1 MYNFPTELRRVA
13 YRTAI
18 DSDAIQHIRGTLKLA
33 SGTEIDIAAGDH
45 IDGTPRIDQKCV
57 ESDDTFMFGQMYVGT
72 LDIILNNIAYG
83 SSGAFRGAQITLDFG
98 VETGDDTVEWVPLGV
113 WDVTSVDKLIGDHK
127 WQIKAADRLNRL
139 RAAINDNTVGIIKLP
154 AIIDSIKQ
162 IANVEFQQTVDQIAA
177 LIGRPASNIR
187 CVEFSSTCWEE
198 VRQIAQL
205 MGGFAF
211 ANRSGKI
218 EFRKFRT
225 ASGSSPVLTIPADHR
240 HSFKPSEGV
249 YKVDS
254 VSYTDSKGHTYTSP
268 SQNGTVQIGFS
279 NNKYIFT
286 GSENFTDYYSEWID
300 PIAEHFAQG
309 WYTGTCDYRGDP
321 ALDLGDMIALT
332 DGLADESTLPM
343 LITGISWGFRA
354 RQNITSAGLP
364 DTGSGASSSGSGASY
379 SGSTS
384 QTAVTS
390 VLRTVPLETFPDT
403 FDGKYTAASGGFGAR
418 QSIDGFVNIGI
429 ICTASAAGVIKA
441 KVLLDEISQVLQP
454 AVSAQSGDTVTLSAM
469 VPISPEAG
477 SHTVRVELSGSCEI
491 TEISAAV
498 VGQDI
503 APETPEITTE
513 SDYTYTVSNGAA
525 TVTGYI
531 GTAAKI
537 RIPDTLGGAATTV
550 IGAESF
556 TGTDVVSAVIPEGV
570 TEIE

>member
-18 DSDAIQHIRGTLKLA
+18 DSGAIQHIRGTLKLA
-33 SGTEIDIAAGDH
+33 SGTEIDLAAGDH

-98 VETGDDTVEWVPLGV
+98 VETGEDTVEWVPLGV
-113 WDVTSVDKLIGDHK
+113 WDITSVDKLIGDHK

-139 RAAINDNTVGIIKLP
+139 RTAINDNTVGIIKLP

-177 LIGRPASNIR
+177 LIGRPANNIR

-211 ANRSGKI
+211 ANRAGKI

-384 QTAVTS
+384 QTAVTA

-429 ICTASAAGVIKA
+429 ICTASATGVIKA

-454 AVSAQSGDTVTLSAM
+454 AVSTQSGDTVTLSAM

-477 SHTVRVELSGSCEI
+477 SHTVRVELSGSGEI
-491 TEISAAV
+491 TEISAIV

-556 TGTDVVSAVIPEGV
+556 TGTDVVSAVISEGV

>member
-1 MYNFPTELRRVA
+1 
-13 YRTAI
+13 
-18 DSDAIQHIRGTLKLA
+18 
-33 SGTEIDIAAGDH
+33 
-45 IDGTPRIDQKCV
+45 
-57 ESDDTFMFGQMYVGT
+57 
-72 LDIILNNIAYG
+72 
-83 SSGAFRGAQITLDFG
+83 
-98 VETGDDTVEWVPLGV
+98 
-113 WDVTSVDKLIGDHK
+113 
-127 WQIKAADRLNRL
+127 
-139 RAAINDNTVGIIKLP
+139 
-154 AIIDSIKQ
+154 
-162 IANVEFQQTVDQIAA
+162 
-177 LIGRPASNIR
+177 
-187 CVEFSSTCWEE
+187 
-198 VRQIAQL
+198 
-205 MGGFAF
+205 
-211 ANRSGKI
+211 
-218 EFRKFRT
+218 
-225 ASGSSPVLTIPADHR
+225 
-240 HSFKPSEGV
+240 V

-268 SQNGTVQIGFS
+268 TQNGTVQIGFS

-309 WYTGTCDYRGDP
+309 WYTGTCDYYGDP

-354 RQNITSAGLP
+354 PQTLTSAGLP
-364 DTGSGASSSGSGASY
+364 DTGIGASSSSSGGSSY
-379 SGSTS
+379 SGGGSSS
-384 QTAVTS
+384 QTVVTA
-390 VLRTVPLETFPDT
+390 VLRAVPLETFPDT

-429 ICTASAAGVIKA
+429 IIVAASTGIIKA

-454 AVSAQSGDTVTLSAM
+454 AVSAANGSTITLSAM

-477 SHTVRVELSGSCEI
+477 SHTVRVEVTGSGEI
-491 TEISAAV
+491 TEISAVV

-531 GTAAKI
+531 GTATKI

-556 TGTDVVSAVIPEGV
+556 TGTGVVSAVVPEGV

>member
-18 DSDAIQHIRGTLKLA
+18 DSGAIQHIRGTLKLA
-33 SGTEIDIAAGDH
+33 SGTEINLAAGDN

-98 VETGDDTVEWVPLGV
+98 VETGKDTVEWVPLGV

-162 IANVEFQQTVDQIAA
+162 IANVEFQQTVGQIAA
-177 LIGRPASNIR
+177 LIGRPANNIR

-211 ANRSGKI
+211 ANRAGKI

-254 VSYTDSKGHTYTSP
+254 VSYTDSKGYTYTSP

-384 QTAVTS
+384 QTAVTA

-403 FDGKYTAASGGFGAR
+403 FGGKYTAASGGFGAR

-429 ICTASAAGVIKA
+429 ICTASATGVIKA

-454 AVSAQSGDTVTLSAM
+454 AVSTQSSDTVTLSAM

-477 SHTVRVELSGSCEI
+477 SHTVRVELSGSGEI
-491 TEISAAV
+491 TEISAIV